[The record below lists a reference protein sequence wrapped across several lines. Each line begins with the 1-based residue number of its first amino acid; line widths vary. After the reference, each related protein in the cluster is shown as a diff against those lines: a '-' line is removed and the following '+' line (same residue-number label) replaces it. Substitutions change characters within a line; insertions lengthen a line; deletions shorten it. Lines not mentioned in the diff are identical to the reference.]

1 MIRTCVRLL
10 VILWATQAWG
20 AEAKRPD
27 VMSFI
32 VGVENYDNAELNR
45 LVYASDDAQK
55 VHDQLAIVSNLDSNS
70 RLFVA
75 DDTTGSK
82 FTDDDLRRELIL
94 FSRQIK
100 RDRNNLNIVVYLGGH
115 GTLSPGKKLWYL
127 PSNYDPVNQ
136 LNFVPFSEILE
147 YFTDQVATTGVYG
160 TKITFLVNICG
171 AGNAESLANPALR
184 SQNVDNELISVSQQI
199 YRELEFG
206 RLSLAIVPATPRDRN
221 AFEDEALKSSRFA
234 HYLLEGMKGRAAGA
248 DGVLTANSLFG
259 YIEKGL
265 KEELPKNTGF
275 AGNVQLGVTRG
286 LEGRASLELGT
297 ALFAAAENLRA
308 MAAPLPPDVL
318 DHIALM
324 QDLASLQ
331 LARVETRNTDLGP
344 RSKLRKIKVDATRG
358 AVTDV
363 GGSMTDGEGQLL
375 DAAELKELG
384 ALSETAKTFNTLR
397 QFRDSLKSNPG
408 SKALLLVDDTP
419 DRGQEVAVWKRILA
433 NLVRE
438 FEFQTLDA
446 AAPRDLAWVE
456 VLQRVRKADDLRRRS
471 AGPSPL
477 LVIYVGRS
485 DLRPLETSPIATC
498 NRLERSPECDLIP
511 FGIRDLQLVQQVW
524 GAPFTFIHDA
534 PFGGHLLEDQPAQ
547 VSLLVGARE
556 FNGMTFGGSRG
567 SSSLALA
574 TAFEE
579 GAEDPAT
586 HPLVQKTRASF
597 VDTFGSTGNDFVV
610 GTPLWKP
617 HGTLLMDIAAN
628 QFGAASQ
635 LVFQA
640 ASGCLAKS
648 DTDCGAAIKTLIGEQ
663 NPLNELEEASK
674 HDLRSESGE
683 AANGYH
689 KAEQVFTALQQLP
702 DAYGAAATGA
712 EVSKLTGLI
721 AKRLM
726 GVRSKLGRHVTLVT
740 LSIGDYRSPLI
751 ADLNNTAD
759 DIEAYQ
765 EAFAE
770 FFGRI
775 ENIEFEHIALP
786 EDSSADAILQRL
798 STLRE
803 ASKDRPADLI
813 VFVYSGRGIEI
824 GGRRFLVTTQAEP
837 GETEDQIGGSFAGFA
852 GGLRQQNVVWQPTT
866 LVDLADIAEAMR
878 DVWFF
883 GIYDAQ
889 FAAPIRDGA
898 IDSLLQKHVD
908 SVRLPTSPAPT
919 TITAQSNTFLFAPRG
934 NIPARQVHLWL
945 EGKLV
950 QSSSAP
956 NGCLAQI
963 GEPLK
968 GPASPLA
975 AAVVSSF
982 ETFKQ
987 GTYRDWVKNVAQG
1000 SCLRKGDAI
1009 DGVLTAQGDL
1019 DVPFLASGDGAD
1031 LVSYFQDG
1039 SARREL
1045 NISAAAA
1052 VANDV
1057 LETFPTELNRL
1068 SVGALMIALMQQSKQ
1083 RNDLSGQTAMSADW
1097 SATAKKVLERDMDPP
1112 GPLSPG
1118 ADAENAE
1125 LEAMRVELISRFDML
1140 NGEPDRARDT
1150 LLSASPDVLSR
1161 RKLPQRLAEIAG
1173 EALRRQPTE
1182 ILGQANAKIAK
1193 LLESPSRQAALTS
1206 LAAQIDAERRLR
1218 GEPYRIGVPTR

>member
-1 MIRTCVRLL
+1 
-10 VILWATQAWG
+10 
-20 AEAKRPD
+20 
-27 VMSFI
+27 MSFI

-100 RDRNNLNIVVYLGGH
+100 RDRNNLNIVIYLGGH

-136 LNFVPFSEILE
+136 LHFVPFSEILE

-206 RLSLAIVPATPRDRN
+206 KLSLAIVPATPRDRN

-297 ALFAAAENLRA
+297 ALFAAAENLGA

-318 DHIALM
+318 DHVALM

-331 LARVETRNTDLGP
+331 LAQVETRNTDLGP
-344 RSKLRKIKVDATRG
+344 RAKLRKIKVDAIRR
-358 AVTDV
+358 AVIDV
-363 GGSMTDGEGQLL
+363 GGSVTDGERQLL
-375 DAAELKELG
+375 DATELKELG
-384 ALSETAKTFNTLR
+384 ALSETAKTFSTLR

-408 SKALLLVDDTP
+408 SKALLLVDDMS
-419 DRGQEVAVWKRILA
+419 DSVEEVAVWKRILT

-438 FEFQTLDA
+438 FELLALDA

-456 VLQRVRKADDLRRRS
+456 VLQRFRKVDDLRRRS

-477 LVIYVGRS
+477 LVIYAGRS
-485 DLRPLETSPIATC
+485 ELRPLDASSISTC
-498 NRLERSPECDLIP
+498 NRLEKSPECDVIP
-511 FGIRDLQLVQQVW
+511 FGIRDLQVIQQVW
-524 GAPFTFIHDA
+524 GAPFTFFHDA

-547 VSLLVGARE
+547 VSLLVAARE
-556 FNGMTFGGSRG
+556 LNGMTFGGPRG

-597 VDTFGSTGNDFVV
+597 VDTLGSTGNDFVV

-617 HGTLLMDIAAN
+617 HGTLLWDIAAN
-628 QFGAASQ
+628 QFGAAPQ
-635 LVFQA
+635 LLFQA

-663 NPLNELEEASK
+663 NPLDELQEASK
-674 HDLRSESGE
+674 HDLRSQSGE

-689 KAEQVFTALQQLP
+689 KAKQVFTALPQLP
-702 DAYGAAATGA
+702 DAYGTAAIGA

-726 GVRSKLGRHVTLVT
+726 GVQSKLGRHVTLVT

-759 DIEAYQ
+759 DIEAYR
-765 EAFAE
+765 EAFGK
-770 FFGRI
+770 FFGGI
-775 ENIEFEHIALP
+775 ESIEFEHIALP

-798 STLRE
+798 STLRQV
-803 ASKDRPADLI
+803 SKDRPADLI
-813 VFVYSGRGIEI
+813 VFVYSGRGAEI
-824 GGRRFLVTTQAEP
+824 GGRRFLVTSQAQP
-837 GETEDQIGGSFAGFA
+837 GETADQIGGSLA
-852 GGLRQQNVVWQPTT
+852 GGLQQQNVVWEPTT

-898 IDSLLQKHVD
+898 MDSLLQKHVD
-908 SVRLPTSPAPT
+908 SVRLLTSPAPA

-934 NIPARQVHLWL
+934 SIPARQVHLWL

-950 QSSSAP
+950 QSSRAP
-956 NGCLAQI
+956 NACLAQI

-975 AAVVSSF
+975 SAIISSF

-1000 SCLRKGDAI
+1000 SCFRKSDAI

-1068 SVGALMIALMQQSKQ
+1068 SVGALMIALMQLSKQ

-1097 SATAKKVLERDMDPP
+1097 SATAEKVLERDMDPLVP
-1112 GPLSPG
+1112 VSPE

-1161 RKLPQRLAEIAG
+1161 RKLPQRLAQIAG

-1193 LLESPSRQAALTS
+1193 LLGSPSRQAALTS